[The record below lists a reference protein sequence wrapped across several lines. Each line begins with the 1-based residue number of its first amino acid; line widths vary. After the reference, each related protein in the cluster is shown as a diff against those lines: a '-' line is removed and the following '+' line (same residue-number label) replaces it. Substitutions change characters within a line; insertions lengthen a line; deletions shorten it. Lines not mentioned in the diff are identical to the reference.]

1 VVAVKRLAIL
11 GSTGSI
17 GTSALEVVEQRPE
30 RFQVVS
36 LAAARSVE
44 TLAAQARRHRPRVI
58 AVLDAEAAAGLREL
72 LPEEL
77 AGRVVHG
84 TAGYFAAAVDCGPD
98 LLLSAMVGAA
108 GLVPTFAAVQ
118 AGIDVALA
126 NKETLVAAGGPVT
139 AKAAETGARIIPVD
153 SEHSAIFQALNGGSR
168 GEVAALWLTASGGP
182 FRELPAARLAQVTPA
197 QALDHP
203 NWSMGP
209 KITVDSA
216 TLMNKGL
223 EVIEAAWLFGQ
234 PLEKVRVVIHPQSVV
249 HSMVEFLD
257 GTVLAQ
263 LGVADMRVPIA
274 SALTH
279 PERLEWDLP
288 RLEPAK
294 MASLTFEEP
303 DMGRFPALR
312 LAREAGLA
320 GGVAPA
326 VLNAANEVAV
336 EAFLAGGLGFTGITA
351 CVEAVLE
358 RHPGGPAETV
368 AAVLEADRRAREA
381 ARGWLEERR

>member
-1 VVAVKRLAIL
+1 
-11 GSTGSI
+11 
-17 GTSALEVVEQRPE
+17 
-30 RFQVVS
+30 
-36 LAAARSVE
+36 
-44 TLAAQARRHRPRVI
+44 
-58 AVLDAEAAAGLREL
+58 
-72 LPEEL
+72 
-77 AGRVVHG
+77 
-84 TAGYFAAAVDCGPD
+84 
-98 LLLSAMVGAA
+98 
-108 GLVPTFAAVQ
+108 
-118 AGIDVALA
+118 
-126 NKETLVAAGGPVT
+126 
-139 AKAAETGARIIPVD
+139 VD

-336 EAFLAGGLGFTGITA
+336 EAFLAGELGFTGITA

-381 ARGWLEERR
+381 ARGWLGERR